1 MGKETL
7 KNITLTDGTKCSAVD
22 EYDAGDARYI
32 LFEKAGGTR
41 QTARILM
48 REDGDKLVYVGSC
61 ITGSALVALR
71 RITGAAE

>member
-22 EYDAGDARYI
+22 EYDTGTARYI

-41 QTARILM
+41 HTARILM
-48 REDGDKLVYVGSC
+48 REDGDKLVYVGYC
-61 ITGSALVALR
+61 ITDSALVALR